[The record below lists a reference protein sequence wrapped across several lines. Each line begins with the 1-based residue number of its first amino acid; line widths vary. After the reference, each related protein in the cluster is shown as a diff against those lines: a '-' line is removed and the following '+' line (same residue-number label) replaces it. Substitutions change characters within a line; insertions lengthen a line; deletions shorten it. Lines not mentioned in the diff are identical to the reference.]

1 MDWSVILDYGVK
13 ILGAAIASLIIT
25 FGSILFA
32 KLKAKIQDTRVN
44 TFITNAVKAAEQLY
58 PNYGKKTGKEKYEYV
73 LNEVLTKF
81 PKMTNNEHLK
91 TLIEAAVYGVSEQ
104 VRQIAKEQG
113 IELEKPKETSSISF
127 NNN

>member
-1 MDWSVILDYGVK
+1 MNWSVILDYVVK
-13 ILGAAIASLIIT
+13 IAGAIIASLIIT

-32 KLKAKIQDTRVN
+32 KLKSKIQDSKVN
-44 TFITNAVKAAEQLY
+44 MFITNAVKAAEQMY

-73 LNEVLTKF
+73 LNEVLAKF
-81 PKMTNNEHLK
+81 PNMTDNPHLK

-113 IELEKPKETSSISF
+113 IEVQPKSTPAVKVTL
-127 NNN
+127 

>member
-1 MDWSVILDYGVK
+1 MDWALILDYGVK
-13 ILGAAIASLIIT
+13 IAGVVIATLITT

-32 KLKAKIQDTRVN
+32 KLKGKIQDAKVN

-73 LNEVLTKF
+73 LNEVIAKF
-81 PKMTNNEHLK
+81 PQMTDNPHLK

-104 VRQIAKEQG
+104 VKQIAKEQG
-113 IELEKPKETSSISF
+113 IEVEVKSSKQTLSSF
-127 NNN
+127 